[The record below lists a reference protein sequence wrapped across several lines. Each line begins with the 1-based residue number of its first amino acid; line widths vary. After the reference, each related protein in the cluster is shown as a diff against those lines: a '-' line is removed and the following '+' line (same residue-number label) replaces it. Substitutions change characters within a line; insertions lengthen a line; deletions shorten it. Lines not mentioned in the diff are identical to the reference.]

1 MDLAHSCSCAPCV
14 HGSCVPHVEVLCQ
27 LPCSQLLRGAAVA
40 VHCPG
45 LHAGVTPLH
54 WFCHL
59 AQALS
64 FLGACAAVVVPVAS
78 KTAMVKA
85 WAHSAAELA
94 LSRLGIAAV
103 GVAMTLKLLTDL
115 LMAHWGSLSRWLHA
129 SMWPVLSL
137 SHDTWILL

>member
-1 MDLAHSCSCAPCV
+1 MDLHAYS
-14 HGSCVPHVEVLCQ
+14 
-27 LPCSQLLRGAAVA
+27 AAVA
-40 VHCPG
+40 VHCPALLAG
-45 LHAGVTPLH
+45 LMPLR

-103 GVAMTLKLLTDL
+103 GVAMTLKLLGRPVDGPVGFL
-115 LMAHWGSLSRWLHA
+115 EQVAARIHVA
-129 SMWPVLSL
+129 SAESVA
-137 SHDTWILL
+137 